1 MVTVPSRQAGNTG
14 SQSLSRQLHT
24 VAWMPEAWR
33 KGLTQRVGLVILSGI
48 PNPILIDEAYR
59 EGQIF
64 TLFLIVY
71 STLLSN

>member
-1 MVTVPSRQAGNTG
+1 MGLLWSIQNSVSWTLYKLKT
-14 SQSLSRQLHT
+14 
-24 VAWMPEAWR
+24 WMPEAWR